1 MATELTVKV
10 MWSFLSLVEIVGGGC
25 SHDIPAS
32 PHSLA
37 SQPSQL
43 KVETNCCNTLR
54 LFFLN
59 QRLRIHLVLCSCV
72 SVPFFLGHSHPEAS
86 NGLVQDSMAVTI
98 ALLQWSLEKPHMKQ
112 VGQLSVYKAS
122 NSMHLMHND
131 KT

>member
-1 MATELTVKV
+1 MRIDYFLLSRKLLDRLISSEIHGHGIDREGMYV

-59 QRLRIHLVLCSCV
+59 QRLRSHLVL
-72 SVPFFLGHSHPEAS
+72 
-86 NGLVQDSMAVTI
+86 
-98 ALLQWSLEKPHMKQ
+98 
-112 VGQLSVYKAS
+112 
-122 NSMHLMHND
+122 
-131 KT
+131 